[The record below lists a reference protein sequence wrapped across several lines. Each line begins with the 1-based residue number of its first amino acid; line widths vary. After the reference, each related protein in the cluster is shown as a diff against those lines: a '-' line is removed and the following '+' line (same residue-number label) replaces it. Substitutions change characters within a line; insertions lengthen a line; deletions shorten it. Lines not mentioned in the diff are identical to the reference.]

1 MEVSRGSGNS
11 AERCQLH
18 RVAGT
23 FSVSLRP
30 ALFCYLFRS
39 HPLFFSLLSLSPH
52 DILQVI
58 AGSKLWHFVVDDADV
73 ATEFLKRQSRRR
85 LGGEVNFISIAELVS
100 DPSKKQPVDEAW
112 IARKA
117 PEFKDRAK
125 PALSLI
131 QRNTEGV
138 QVRRFYLS
146 LKWRLRI

>member
-1 MEVSRGSGNS
+1 MSYKLNASIS
-11 AERCQLH
+11 C
-18 RVAGT
+18 T
-23 FSVSLRP
+23 FSPYCSAIPTSLPSR
-30 ALFCYLFRS
+30 LF
-39 HPLFFSLLSLSPH
+39 
-52 DILQVI
+52 LQVI

-138 QVRRFYLS
+138 QVRVFLCLLCSRLID
-146 LKWRLRI
+146 WRLPRYLFHG